1 MKSGESICEHS
12 FIFNSLCYFSINFKI
27 PLLVKKNKT
36 VIIYSCKPLQS
47 IIRINVGNELITS
60 EMKTP
65 ISLHW

>member
-1 MKSGESICEHS
+1 MQSGESICEHS
-12 FIFNSLCYFSINFKI
+12 FIFNSLCYFSMNFKI
-27 PLLVKKNKT
+27 PLSVKT
-36 VIIYSCKPLQS
+36 VILYSCNPLQS